1 MATLQIALAEEL
13 RIEPL
18 VELDV
23 GDLDHGVRAG
33 GKGRHLDVVRDGDRA
48 DRLDVALNDP
58 LLRLGLV
65 LVELEPARYQ
75 VVAPE
80 PDDDLLVA
88 DVLALRSL
96 LDRVGGRAV
105 DRRLAARGRARVG
118 LRPGRHLLDQVEIVV
133 AEIGAHEALVA
144 GARGDLA
151 HALELG
157 QVEPLVGGPPLVGE
171 GEEARALHLGGGEEE
186 EDRLLLVAGLAAV
199 EELDLAHAL
208 PAAAVEDGELHLL
221 VAVIPVAR
229 GVVEGLAAVEDLARG
244 LVGAGGA
251 GEREDDGDGDGDGD
265 GGQAGA
271 HMGRAHRPAP
281 PASAITRGAGPAPR
295 VRAARPRRRAPR
307 PAAAARRDP
316 GTCTAARRAW

>member
-1 MATLQIALAEEL
+1 MATLQLALAEER

-18 VELDV
+18 VELDA

-33 GKGRHLDVVRDGDRA
+33 GKGRHLDVVRDGDSA

-80 PDDDLLVA
+80 PDEDLLVA
-88 DVLALRSL
+88 GVLALRSL
-96 LDRVGGRAV
+96 LDRVGGRA
-105 DRRLAARGRARVG
+105 
-118 LRPGRHLLDQVEIVV
+118 
-133 AEIGAHEALVA
+133 
-144 GARGDLA
+144 
-151 HALELG
+151 
-157 QVEPLVGGPPLVGE
+157 GGPG
-171 GEEARALHLGGGEEE
+171 
-186 EDRLLLVAGLAAV
+186 
-199 EELDLAHAL
+199 LAHAL

-221 VAVIPVAR
+221 VAIIPVAR

-251 GEREDDGDGDGDGD
+251 GEREDDGE

-271 HMGRAHRPAP
+271 HMGRAHTPAP
-281 PASAITRGAGPAPR
+281 PPSAITRGADPAPR

-307 PAAAARRDP
+307 PAAAARRDH
-316 GTCTAARRAW
+316 GTCTARRRAWGAR